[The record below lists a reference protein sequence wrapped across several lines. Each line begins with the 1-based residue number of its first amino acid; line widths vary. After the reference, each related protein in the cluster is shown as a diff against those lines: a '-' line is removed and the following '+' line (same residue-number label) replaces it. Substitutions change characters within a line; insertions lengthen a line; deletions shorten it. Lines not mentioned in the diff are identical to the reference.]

1 MIKSF
6 RCRKTERIFT
16 GKFSAT
22 LPRAIQK
29 AAARKLEIIDAA
41 RDLEDLKTPP
51 GNRLEALSGDRRGQH
66 SIRINEQWRV
76 CFVWQDGNANDVE
89 IVDYH
94 QGGRMNGR
102 DFPPVHPGEILLEEF
117 LKPMGISQYR
127 LAESIRVPA
136 RRINE
141 IVLKKRGITADTS
154 LRLSRF
160 FGNSA
165 QFWMNLQTRY
175 ELESAR
181 DLSAASIDREVR
193 PYTAV

>member
-1 MIKSF
+1 
-6 RCRKTERIFT
+6 
-16 GKFSAT
+16 
-22 LPRAIQK
+22 
-29 AAARKLEIIDAA
+29 
-41 RDLEDLKTPP
+41 
-51 GNRLEALSGDRRGQH
+51 
-66 SIRINEQWRV
+66 
-76 CFVWQDGNANDVE
+76 
-89 IVDYH
+89 
-94 QGGRMNGR
+94 MNGR

-117 LKPMGISQYR
+117 LKPMSISQYR

-141 IVLKKRGITADTS
+141 IVLAKRGITADTA

-181 DLSAASIDREVR
+181 DLSASSIDREVR
-193 PYTAV
+193 PHAAA

>member
-1 MIKSF
+1 
-6 RCRKTERIFT
+6 
-16 GKFSAT
+16 
-22 LPRAIQK
+22 
-29 AAARKLEIIDAA
+29 
-41 RDLEDLKTPP
+41 
-51 GNRLEALSGDRRGQH
+51 
-66 SIRINEQWRV
+66 
-76 CFVWQDGNANDVE
+76 
-89 IVDYH
+89 
-94 QGGRMNGR
+94 MNGR

-141 IVLKKRGITADTS
+141 IVLEKRGITADTA

-165 QFWMNLQTRY
+165 QFWMNLQTLY

-181 DLSAASIDREVR
+181 DLSASSIDREVR
-193 PYTAV
+193 PHIAA

>member
-1 MIKSF
+1 
-6 RCRKTERIFT
+6 
-16 GKFSAT
+16 
-22 LPRAIQK
+22 
-29 AAARKLEIIDAA
+29 
-41 RDLEDLKTPP
+41 
-51 GNRLEALSGDRRGQH
+51 
-66 SIRINEQWRV
+66 
-76 CFVWQDGNANDVE
+76 
-89 IVDYH
+89 
-94 QGGRMNGR
+94 MNGR

-141 IVLKKRGITADTS
+141 IVLEKRGITADTA

-181 DLSAASIDREVR
+181 DLSASSIDREVR
-193 PYTAV
+193 PHIAAKDAR

>member
-1 MIKSF
+1 MS
-6 RCRKTERIFT
+6 
-16 GKFSAT
+16 
-22 LPRAIQK
+22 
-29 AAARKLEIIDAA
+29 
-41 RDLEDLKTPP
+41 
-51 GNRLEALSGDRRGQH
+51 
-66 SIRINEQWRV
+66 
-76 CFVWQDGNANDVE
+76 
-89 IVDYH
+89 
-94 QGGRMNGR
+94 GR

-127 LAESIRVPA
+127 LAERIHVPA

-141 IVLKKRGITADTS
+141 IVLEKRGISADTA

-181 DLSAASIDREVR
+181 ESSASSIDREVR
-193 PYTAV
+193 PHAAA

>member
-1 MIKSF
+1 
-6 RCRKTERIFT
+6 
-16 GKFSAT
+16 
-22 LPRAIQK
+22 
-29 AAARKLEIIDAA
+29 
-41 RDLEDLKTPP
+41 
-51 GNRLEALSGDRRGQH
+51 
-66 SIRINEQWRV
+66 
-76 CFVWQDGNANDVE
+76 
-89 IVDYH
+89 
-94 QGGRMNGR
+94 MNGR
-102 DFPPVHPGEILLEEF
+102 DFPTVHPGEILLEEF

-141 IVLKKRGITADTS
+141 IVLEKRGITADTA

-181 DLSAASIDREVR
+181 DLSASSIDREVR
-193 PYTAV
+193 PHIAA

>member
-1 MIKSF
+1 M
-6 RCRKTERIFT
+6 
-16 GKFSAT
+16 
-22 LPRAIQK
+22 
-29 AAARKLEIIDAA
+29 
-41 RDLEDLKTPP
+41 
-51 GNRLEALSGDRRGQH
+51 
-66 SIRINEQWRV
+66 NE
-76 CFVWQDGNANDVE
+76 
-89 IVDYH
+89 
-94 QGGRMNGR
+94 R

-141 IVLKKRGITADTS
+141 IVLEKRGITADTA

-181 DLSAASIDREVR
+181 DLSASSIDREVR
-193 PYTAV
+193 PHIAA